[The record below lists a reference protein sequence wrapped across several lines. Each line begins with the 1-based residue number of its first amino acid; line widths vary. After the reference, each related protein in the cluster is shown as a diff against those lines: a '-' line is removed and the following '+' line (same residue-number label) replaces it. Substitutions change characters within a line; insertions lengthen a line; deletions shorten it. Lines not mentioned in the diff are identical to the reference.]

1 MPVTQRDLPNVLLIM
16 TDQMKAT
23 SSTLYW
29 EHGCRTPSL
38 ARLAR
43 RGITFEHAIAPHPLC
58 VPSRVSLWTSQY
70 SRTTGCCLNQTLMKP
85 GTDHAFAIWKK
96 LGFHLGLIGK
106 NHCFTDPRDLALFD
120 TRCEIGHLGLP
131 EPVATRGMEWF
142 RPVPGIRDAHAARRI
157 RHFEHPKLCWS
168 TTDHPLDDC
177 STGLIAG
184 QTERFLERH
193 RSEPFCLWVS
203 FPDPHSPYEA
213 PAAYAKLFPPD
224 EVVLPPWDRRLLEKA
239 PPRTR
244 VLFEMLGIGEQDT
257 GLLRRN
263 VAVYYAMVRFLDDA
277 VGRIMDALDR
287 LDLAR
292 KTILV
297 FCSDH
302 GDFMGELR
310 MTEKGGALHDSLVRV
325 PLVISAPGRV
335 PQGLR
340 DGSPVNLV
348 DVVPTLLRLQGL
360 SIPSAMQGQA
370 LPTATDASPRDAVFS
385 EYGAGGPPFTMEDL
399 GRAPRPWG
407 YRALLQSLRWREAEG
422 RLCMVRTRDW
432 KLVHDA
438 ADGRGELYDLRADPW
453 ELDNLI
459 DDPARRGIARDLL
472 ARLSAWSS
480 KIPEAGGVPL
490 PEARLVDDWPAGWE
504 FP

>member
-1 MPVTQRDLPNVLLIM
+1 MPAAPGDLPNVLLIM

-29 EHGCRTPSL
+29 EHGCPTPSL
-38 ARLAR
+38 ERLAR
-43 RGITFEHAIAPHPLC
+43 RGTTFEQAVCPHPLC
-58 VPSRVSLWTSQY
+58 VPSRVSLWTARY
-70 SRTTGCCLNQTLMKP
+70 SHTSGSCRNQTLMRP
-85 GTDHAFAIWKK
+85 GADHAFSIWKK

-106 NHCFTDPRDLALFD
+106 NHCFADPRDLALFD
-120 TRCEIGHLGLP
+120 TWCEIGHLGLP

-142 RPVPGIRDAHAARRI
+142 RPIQDVRAAHAARMI
-157 RHFEHPKLCWS
+157 RKFAHPKLSWS
-168 TTDHPLDDC
+168 VTDHPLEDA

-213 PAAYAKLFPPD
+213 PASDAERFPPG
-224 EVVLPPWDRRLLEKA
+224 EIVLPPWDRGLFEKA
-239 PPRTR
+239 PRRTR
-244 VLFEMLGIGEQDT
+244 VLFEMLGIEEPDMD
-257 GLLRRN
+257 LLRKN
-263 VAVYYAMVRFLDDA
+263 VAVYYAMVRFIDDA

-287 LDLAR
+287 LDLTR

-325 PLVISAPGRV
+325 PLIISAPGLV

-348 DVVPTLLRLQGL
+348 DVVPTLLHLQGL
-360 SIPSAMQGQA
+360 SIPEAMQGLA
-370 LPTATDASPRDAVFS
+370 LPTVTGAAPRDEVFS

-399 GRAPRPWG
+399 DRAPRPWG
-407 YRALLQSLRWREAEG
+407 FRALLQSLQWREAEG
-422 RLCMVRTRDW
+422 HLHMVRTRDW

-438 ADGRGELYDLRADPW
+438 DGGRAELYDLRADPW

-459 DDPARRGIARDLL
+459 DDPSRQHIVRDLRR
-472 ARLSAWSS
+472 RLREWVSQT
-480 KIPEAGGVPL
+480 PEAEGVPL
-490 PEARLVDDWPAGWE
+490 PEARLVDDWPEGWE